1 MKIPTCLCARLRGGG
16 PEAARRSSQ
25 SSTAPAGERLS
36 TIVRALLNGLKVL
49 SRTALLRSPGYV
61 AELRRKRFRSAR
73 RRRANFGVRPI
84 VECWTHVGKWAH
96 DQAGCCSESGPSALA
111 LALFITAL
119 PPPSRADVGQPDH
132 DNASAAGLQLEAPLN
147 EHEPVRGGGAGDAAQ
162 GDGDGGGGGAGGGG
176 GGSGGD
182 GRGVGPPAFAAG
194 AVGIITAQRRC
205 ATRASGRL
213 STR

>member
-1 MKIPTCLCARLRGGG
+1 M
-16 PEAARRSSQ
+16 
-25 SSTAPAGERLS
+25 
-36 TIVRALLNGLKVL
+36 
-49 SRTALLRSPGYV
+49 
-61 AELRRKRFRSAR
+61 
-73 RRRANFGVRPI
+73 
-84 VECWTHVGKWAH
+84 AH

-132 DNASAAGLQLEAPLN
+132 DNVSAAGLQLEAPLN

-162 GDGDGGGGGAGGGG
+162 GDGDGRGGGAGGGG

-194 AVGIITAQRRC
+194 LWASSQLNVKSRRGSFSGHFSRHLPRIWRRGPVC
-205 ATRASGRL
+205 RTRP
-213 STR
+213 